1 MDSTE
6 AEARILDACRQSGM
20 RITRCLRAVISLML
34 KANEPL
40 NLNALSHNP
49 KLAAEFDASTAYRVL
64 TRLEQCGIARK
75 IGSHGRSAHYVLCS
89 PYQNHREY
97 LICESCGEVT
107 ILNMHC
113 PVEALEE
120 KLRSQTGY
128 QNLYHELVFYGCCKT
143 CSDRSNIS

>member
-6 AEARILDACRQSGM
+6 TEARILGTCRQSGM

-34 KANEPL
+34 EANEPL

-89 PYQNHREY
+89 PYQSHREY
-97 LICESCGEVT
+97 LICERCGEVT
-107 ILNMHC
+107 ILKIHC
-113 PVEALEE
+113 PVGNLEQSISSE
-120 KLRSQTGY
+120 TGY
-128 QNLYHELVFYGCCKT
+128 QNLYHELVFYGSCKA
-143 CSDRSNIS
+143 CSKEG